1 MISPEKRWREQRCK
15 KLPRTHG
22 HRGCTNRSTGGQSRR
37 QSPRPQR
44 RHCRHR
50 RRQPRRRI
58 CRRPPPPPAGGGG
71 CKSGGSIRADAAA
84 CRSRLS
90 AFVCRIEF
98 SEDPVILQ
106 CFSISLP
113 KLSLATPSHSPPGPF
128 SLFESLTALLVTVPR
143 ATGTRRPLSDSVK
156 VAASLPVPE
165 GLSRPGPSAKAA
177 VRRVLPSPSPPAAA
191 TRPGSEPA
199 RDSDSPG
206 RRRGRRGPAG
216 PGPAGCRQT
225 PSHAGVGTFTA
236 RLGLGLRVVLS
247 LSGCGGGGGRDGRAQ
262 GARPGPGRPPG
273 AGRAGSPGPGLRPPP
288 CQ

>member
-1 MISPEKRWREQRCK
+1 MISPEKRWPAQRCK
-15 KLPRTHG
+15 KPELPRTHG

-71 CKSGGSIRADAAA
+71 CKSGGIRADAAA

-128 SLFESLTALLVTVPR
+128 SLFESLTAAVPR
-143 ATGTRRPLSDSVK
+143 ATGRAP
-156 VAASLPVPE
+156 
-165 GLSRPGPSAKAA
+165 GGPSVTQSK
-177 VRRVLPSPSPPAAA
+177 S
-191 TRPGSEPA
+191 
-199 RDSDSPG
+199 
-206 RRRGRRGPAG
+206 
-216 PGPAGCRQT
+216 RQ
-225 PSHAGVGTFTA
+225 ACQC
-236 RLGLGLRVVLS
+236 LRVS
-247 LSGCGGGGGRDGRAQ
+247 H
-262 GARPGPGRPPG
+262 
-273 AGRAGSPGPGLRPPP
+273 GPGLRPRQQSDECFRVRVRRPP
-288 CQ
+288 RHGRSRLGTQTPLAAAAAAAARPAPGRPDVGRLRVTQESAHSRLGSGSDSESYSGCQ